1 MYNNFKTHTKTEKLR
16 SITSLDQ
23 RDAPITLVGKEQ
35 CKETSK
41 ITNELEVKV
50 VLISPMRRAL
60 ETAYHVF
67 KSHPKF
73 DTLNIS

>member
-1 MYNNFKTHTKTEKLR
+1 MLR
-16 SITSLDQ
+16 NITSLDQ
-23 RDAPITLVGKEQ
+23 RDASITLVGKEQ
-35 CKETSK
+35 CKVTSK

-73 DTLNIS
+73 DTLNMLSLKQ